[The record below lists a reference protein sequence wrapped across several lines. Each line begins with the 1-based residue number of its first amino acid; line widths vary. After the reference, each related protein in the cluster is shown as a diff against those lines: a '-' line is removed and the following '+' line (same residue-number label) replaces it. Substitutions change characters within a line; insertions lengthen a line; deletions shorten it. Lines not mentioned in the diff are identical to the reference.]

1 LRILHGQG
9 INERNLVNRSI
20 DTRIR
25 GATAICGLAT
35 IALVLMLSAG
45 QARAAT
51 SVYPAGGS
59 TFTGGAQ
66 GWEATEASCN
76 VPALCTASGGYD
88 GANGNPPGSIAA
100 NTTVGLNLLT
110 LFKSMVTL
118 QSPDFTVGSAGD
130 ATLHLDRQFVSGSL
144 VDLAPQ
150 GTYDVTLIDRT
161 AGTKS
166 EVLTEVM
173 PAASE
178 FIGKDHAAT
187 VKAGHTYALSI
198 RTETSSTVAGT
209 ALLGGTT
216 SLRFDNVSLTVDTSG
231 GGGSGGGS
239 GTGASGNLTDQQL
252 QSLIG
257 GSLIGPAI
265 LKGNKIT
272 VKAKCPAKVGVTCR
286 ITLRGMLNRKQAATS
301 SRKAKVAKGKTKKF
315 VLRVKPRGL
324 KKVSQSKRL
333 LFKETV
339 RAGKAKATVYK
350 RLKLIR
356 R

>member
-1 LRILHGQG
+1 MRSPRGHQG
-9 INERNLVNRSI
+9 V
-20 DTRIR
+20 
-25 GATAICGLAT
+25 ATAACCAAFAAFCLGAGPAT
-35 IALVLMLSAG
+35 
-45 QARAAT
+45 AAT
-51 SVYPAGGS
+51 NVYPAGGG

-66 GWEATEASCN
+66 GWEVTDASCN
-76 VPALCTASGGYD
+76 VPAFCTVSGGYD
-88 GANGNPPGSIAA
+88 GANGNPPGSLAA
-100 NTTVGLNLLT
+100 NTTIGLNLLT
-110 LFKSMVTL
+110 LFKSTVSL
-118 QSPDFTVGSAGD
+118 QSPDFTVANAGD

-150 GTYDVTLIDRT
+150 TTYDVILIDRT

-166 EVLTEVM
+166 EVLTEAM

-198 RTETSSTVAGT
+198 ATETSSTVAGT

-216 SLRFDNVSLTVDTSG
+216 STRFDNVSLSVETS
-231 GGGSGGGS
+231 GGSGGGGGNGGAGS
-239 GTGASGNLTDQQL
+239 GGGGLTDQQL

-257 GSLIGPAI
+257 GSLIGPAV
-265 LKGNKIT
+265 LKGNRIT
-272 VKAKCPAKVGVTCR
+272 VKAKCPAKVGVACR
-286 ITLRGMLNRKQAATS
+286 ITLRGMLSRKKPATS
-301 SRKAKVAKGKTKKF
+301 SRKAKVAKGKTRKF
-315 VLRVKPRGL
+315 VLRVKPKGL

-350 RLKLIR
+350 RLKLIKR
-356 R
+356 

>member
-1 LRILHGQG
+1 MLGLCGA
-9 INERNLVNRSI
+9 L
-20 DTRIR
+20 
-25 GATAICGLAT
+25 GATL
-35 IALVLMLSAG
+35 LMLLLGAG

-51 SVYPAGGS
+51 AVYPAGGS

-88 GANGNPPGSIAA
+88 GADGNPPGSIAA
-100 NTTVGLNLLT
+100 NTTIGLNLLT
-110 LFKSMVTL
+110 LFKSTVTL
-118 QSPDFTVGSAGD
+118 QSPDFTVTGAGD

-144 VDLAPQ
+144 VDQAPQ
-150 GTYDVTLIDRT
+150 ATYDVTLIDRT
-161 AGTKS
+161 AGAKS
-166 EVLTEVM
+166 EVLTEAM

-216 SLRFDNVSLTVDTSG
+216 SLRFDNVSLTVDSSG
-231 GGGSGGGS
+231 GGAGSGGGS
-239 GTGASGNLTDQQL
+239 GAGSGGGLTDRQL

-265 LKGNKIT
+265 LKGNKIS
-272 VKAKCPAKVGVTCR
+272 VKAKCPAKVGVACR
-286 ITLRGMLNRKQAATS
+286 IALRGMLSKKKPATS

-315 VLRVKPRGL
+315 VLQVKPKGL

-350 RLKLIR
+350 RLKLVKR
-356 R
+356 

>member
-1 LRILHGQG
+1 MLGF
-9 INERNLVNRSI
+9 
-20 DTRIR
+20 
-25 GATAICGLAT
+25 CGVVGVTL
-35 IALVLMLSAG
+35 LVLLSAG

-51 SVYPAGGS
+51 TVYPAGGG

-100 NTTVGLNLLT
+100 NTTIGLNLLT
-110 LFKSMVTL
+110 LFKSTVTL
-118 QSPDFTVGSAGD
+118 QSPDFTVSSAGD
-130 ATLHLDRQFVSGSL
+130 ATLHLDRQFAFGSL

-150 GTYDVTLIDRT
+150 ATYGVTLLDRT

-166 EVLTEVM
+166 EVLTEAM
-173 PAASE
+173 PAVSE

-187 VKAGHTYALSI
+187 VKAGHIYALSI
-198 RTETSSTVAGT
+198 KTETSSTVAGT

-216 SLRFDNVSLTVDTSG
+216 SLRFDNVSLAVDTAGG

-239 GTGASGNLTDQQL
+239 GGNLTDQQL
-252 QSLIG
+252 RSLIG

-286 ITLRGMLNRKQAATS
+286 IALRGMLSRKKAATS

-315 VLRVKPRGL
+315 VLRVKPKGL
-324 KKVSQSKRL
+324 KRVSQSKRL

-350 RLKLIR
+350 RLKLVR

>member
-1 LRILHGQG
+1 MAGTY
-9 INERNLVNRSI
+9 ERNIVLRSLKPQS
-20 DTRIR
+20 RSML
-25 GATAICGLAT
+25 GLCGVVGVTL
-35 IALVLMLSAG
+35 LMLLSAR

-51 SVYPAGGS
+51 DVYPAGSG
-59 TFTGGAQ
+59 TFAGGAQ

-76 VPALCTASGGYD
+76 VPVLCTASGGYD

-100 NTTVGLNLLT
+100 NTTIGLNLLT
-110 LFKSMVTL
+110 LFKSTVTL
-118 QSPDFTVGSAGD
+118 QSPDFTVASPGD
-130 ATLHLDRQFVSGSL
+130 ATLHLDRQFASGSV

-150 GTYDVTLIDRT
+150 ATYDVTLIDRT

-166 EVLTEVM
+166 EVLTEAI

-216 SLRFDNVSLTVDTSG
+216 SLRFDNVSVTVQTAGAG
-231 GGGSGGGS
+231 GGGPGKGSGSGSGGGS
-239 GTGASGNLTDQQL
+239 LTDQQL

-286 ITLRGMLNRKQAATS
+286 IALRGMLSRKQAATS
-301 SRKAKVAKGKTKKF
+301 SRKAKVTAGKTKKF
-315 VLRVKPRGL
+315 VLRVKPKGL

-350 RLKLIR
+350 RLKLVR

>member
-1 LRILHGQG
+1 MGRGST
-9 INERNLVNRSI
+9 ERNLVNRSI

-35 IALVLMLSAG
+35 IALVLMLSVG
-45 QARAAT
+45 QARAAS

-88 GANGNPPGSIAA
+88 GTNGNPPGSIAA
-100 NTTVGLNLLT
+100 NTTIGLNLLT
-110 LFKSMVTL
+110 LFKSTVTL
-118 QSPDFTVGSAGD
+118 QSPDFTVTGAGD
-130 ATLHLDRQFVSGSL
+130 ATLHLDRQFASGSV

-150 GTYDVTLIDRT
+150 ASYDVTLTDRT
-161 AGTKS
+161 AGAKS
-166 EVLTEVM
+166 EVLTEAL

-198 RTETSSTVAGT
+198 KTETSSTVAGT

-216 SLRFDNVSLTVDTSG
+216 SLRFDNISLTVDTSG

-239 GTGASGNLTDQQL
+239 GAGSGGSLTDRQL

-257 GSLIGPAI
+257 ASLIGPAI

-286 ITLRGMLNRKQAATS
+286 IALRGMLNRRRAATS

-315 VLRVKPRGL
+315 VLRVKPKGL

-350 RLKLIR
+350 RLKLVR

>member
-1 LRILHGQG
+1 MLGLCAV
-9 INERNLVNRSI
+9 L
-20 DTRIR
+20 
-25 GATAICGLAT
+25 GATLLTLLLGT
-35 IALVLMLSAG
+35 G
-45 QARAAT
+45 QARAA
-51 SVYPAGGS
+51 SVYPAGGG

-66 GWEATEASCN
+66 GWEVTEASCN

-110 LFKSMVTL
+110 LFKSNVTL
-118 QSPDFTVGSAGD
+118 QSPDFTAAGAGD
-130 ATLHLDRQFVSGSL
+130 ATLHLDRQLATGSL

-150 GTYDVTLIDRT
+150 ATYDVTLIDRT

-166 EVLTEVM
+166 EVLTEAI

-187 VKAGHTYALSI
+187 VKAGHVYALSI
-198 RTETSSTVAGT
+198 GTETSSTVAGT

-216 SLRFDNVSLTVDTSG
+216 SLRFDNVSLTVEGSTG
-231 GGGSGGGS
+231 GGGPGGGSGGGAG
-239 GTGASGNLTDQQL
+239 GTLSNQQL
-252 QSLIG
+252 QALLA
-257 GSLIGPAI
+257 GSLIGPAV
-265 LKGNKIT
+265 LRGNKVT
-272 VKAKCPAKVGVTCR
+272 VKAKCPAKVGVACR
-286 ITLRGMLNRKQAATS
+286 IALRGMLTKKKAATS

-315 VLRVKPRGL
+315 VLRVKPKGL

-350 RLKLIR
+350 RLKLIKR
-356 R
+356 

>member
-1 LRILHGQG
+1 ML
-9 INERNLVNRSI
+9 
-20 DTRIR
+20 
-25 GATAICGLAT
+25 GLGGVVGVT
-35 IALVLMLSAG
+35 LLMLLSAG

-51 SVYPAGGS
+51 SVYPAGSS

-76 VPALCTASGGYD
+76 VSAPLCTASGGYD

-100 NTTVGLNLLT
+100 STTIGFNLLT
-110 LFKSMVTL
+110 LFKSTVTL
-118 QSPDFTVGSAGD
+118 QSPDFTVASAGD

-150 GTYDVTLIDRT
+150 ATYDVTLIDRT
-161 AGTKS
+161 AGAKS
-166 EVLTEVM
+166 EVLTEAM
-173 PAASE
+173 PAASD

-198 RTETSSTVAGT
+198 KTETSSTVAGT

-231 GGGSGGGS
+231 GGGSGGGGGAGS
-239 GTGASGNLTDQQL
+239 GGNLSDQQL
-252 QSLIG
+252 RSLVG
-257 GSLIGPAI
+257 GSLIGPAV

-272 VKAKCPAKVGVTCR
+272 VKARCPAKVGVTCR
-286 ITLRGMLNRKQAATS
+286 ISLRGMLSRKKAATS
-301 SRKAKVAKGKTKKF
+301 SRKAKVAKGKTRKF
-315 VLRVKPRGL
+315 VLRVKPKAL

-350 RLKLIR
+350 RLKLVKR
-356 R
+356 

>member
-1 LRILHGQG
+1 M
-9 INERNLVNRSI
+9 NRSI

-25 GATAICGLAT
+25 GATAICGLAA

-51 SVYPAGGS
+51 GVYPAGGS
-59 TFTGGAQ
+59 TFTGGPQ

-100 NTTVGLNLLT
+100 NTTIGLNLLT
-110 LFKSMVTL
+110 LFKSAVTL
-118 QSPDFTVGSAGD
+118 QSPDFTVNSAGD
-130 ATLHLDRQFVSGSL
+130 ATLHLDRQLASGSL

-150 GTYDVTLIDRT
+150 ATYDVTLIDRT

-166 EVLTEVM
+166 EVLTEAI
-173 PAASE
+173 PTATE

-198 RTETSSTVAGT
+198 GTETSSTVAGT

-216 SLRFDNVSLTVDTSG
+216 SLRFDNVSLTVDASG
-231 GGGSGGGS
+231 GGGSGGGA
-239 GTGASGNLTDQQL
+239 GAGGNLTDQQL

-272 VKAKCPAKVGVTCR
+272 VKAKCPAKVGATCR
-286 ITLRGMLNRKQAATS
+286 IALRGMLSRKKAATS
-301 SRKAKVAKGKTKKF
+301 SRTAKVAKGKTKKF
-315 VLRVKPRGL
+315 VLRVKPKGL

-350 RLKLIR
+350 RLKLVR

>member
-1 LRILHGQG
+1 M
-9 INERNLVNRSI
+9 NRSI

-25 GATAICGLAT
+25 GATAIGGLVM
-35 IALVLMLSAG
+35 IALALILSVSAS

-51 SVYPAGGS
+51 SVYPAGGA

-100 NTTVGLNLLT
+100 NTTIGLNLLT
-110 LFKSMVTL
+110 LFKSNVTL
-118 QSPDFTVGSAGD
+118 QSPDFAVTSAGD
-130 ATLHLDRQFVSGSL
+130 ATLHLDRQLASGSL

-150 GTYDVTLIDRT
+150 ATYDVTLIDRT

-166 EVLTEVM
+166 EVLTEAM

-198 RTETSSTVAGT
+198 KTETSSTVAGT

-216 SLRFDNVSLTVDTSG
+216 SLRFDNISLTVDASG
-231 GGGSGGGS
+231 GGGGGNSSGGSGGGS
-239 GTGASGNLTDQQL
+239 GAAGNPTDQQL

-265 LKGNKIT
+265 LKGNKVT
-272 VKAKCPAKVGVTCR
+272 VKAKCPVKVGVTCR
-286 ITLRGMLNRKQAATS
+286 ITLRGMLGKKKPATS

-315 VLRVKPRGL
+315 VLRVKPKGL
-324 KKVSQSKRL
+324 KKVSRSKRL

-350 RLKLIR
+350 RLKLVKR
-356 R
+356 

>member
-1 LRILHGQG
+1 MLGLCG
-9 INERNLVNRSI
+9 VV
-20 DTRIR
+20 
-25 GATAICGLAT
+25 GATL
-35 IALVLMLSAG
+35 LVLLSAG

-51 SVYPAGGS
+51 NVYPAGAG

-88 GANGNPPGSIAA
+88 GASGNPPGSIAA
-100 NTTVGLNLLT
+100 NTTIGLNLLT
-110 LFKSMVTL
+110 LFKSTVTL
-118 QSPDFTVGSAGD
+118 QSPDFTVTGAGD

-150 GTYDVTLIDRT
+150 TTYDVTLIDRT
-161 AGTKS
+161 AGAKS
-166 EVLTEVM
+166 EVLTEAI

-216 SLRFDNVSLTVDTSG
+216 SLRFDNVSVTVQTASGGGDGSGNGSGSSG
-231 GGGSGGGS
+231 GGG
-239 GTGASGNLTDQQL
+239 LTDQQL
-252 QSLIG
+252 RSLIG

-265 LKGNKIT
+265 LKGNRVT

-286 ITLRGMLNRKQAATS
+286 IALRGMLSRKKAATS
-301 SRKAKVAKGKTKKF
+301 SRKARVAKGKTKKF
-315 VLRVKPRGL
+315 VLRVKPKGL

-339 RAGKAKATVYK
+339 KAGQAKATVYK